1 MSHIHM
7 FFNFIRANCKRL
19 LHYLPSM
26 FVSLLLLLLLTGT
39 AGFYLS
45 RHLYKENVFSAISIG
60 YYLPQDDNLDLN
72 QLGIGMLQDLEGM
85 EETVQLVQVNSV
97 EEGYNMLASHEILYL
112 IIVPEQFFSG
122 IMDST
127 NVPLDIVVYDN
138 SSISSYII
146 NELFMSYA
154 GLLGTAQ
161 AGIYSGLDTTRAHEF
176 TPEAVSPKPRTY
188 TGSKHDPYIF
198 SSVYPVPAVLYR
210 NLHLDGARKPE
221 RTSDDHP
228 CTAFDCT
235 ADRRNRNLF
244 QKYLFRKYLSVI
256 CCAGA
261 CLLRWRTSTGCSAA
275 KGDTADPSVSA
286 GNVCNADF
294 LPRTLLNIWEF
305 CYEPTDCRM
314 ETNFTS
320 KAILV
325 HAGRPAHLN
334 WNLCIA
340 SSEKPVH
347 RNPCCPSL
355 YQFYYVDA
363 STDVIRD
370 VQAGDAECGFVLPDG
385 FFSGYIAGSGEPKV
399 SLYETSASTLSS
411 AICETFFH
419 YIFKVASPQILVD
432 TIDDAA
438 LSEELKS
445 RMQA

>member
-19 LHYLPSM
+19 LHYLPST

-176 TPEAVSPKPRTY
+176 TPEQIRELSNRVNFVYLDRVMNKTNYMKTIQAEDAGSVTLTQHYAAFAIILSLCFLAFLLIPY
-188 TGSKHDPYIF
+188 LQGTGNGICECMKLYHLNRGHILAANMIHTFLALYILFLPCYIGISIWMGHANLNGLLTIIPALLLIALLIAGIATF
-198 SSVYPVPAVLYR
+198 SRSTFSA
-210 NLHLDGARKPE
+210 N
-221 RTSDDHP
+221 
-228 CTAFDCT
+228 
-235 ADRRNRNLF
+235 
-244 QKYLFRKYLSVI
+244 I
-256 CCAGA
+256 
-261 CLLRWRTSTGCSAA
+261 CLLFVVLVLAYCG
-275 KGDTADPSVSA
+275 G
-286 GNVCNADF
+286 GL
-294 LPRTLLNIWEF
+294 LPDVLLPKVIQQIRP
-305 CYEPTDCRM
+305 YLPG
-314 ETNFTS
+314 TNFTS

-347 RNPCCPSL
+347 RNPCCRISGR
-355 YQFYYVDA
+355 YQCVYDTVQRG
-363 STDVIRD
+363 IRC
-370 VQAGDAECGFVLPDG
+370 QCL
-385 FFSGYIAGSGEPKV
+385 
-399 SLYETSASTLSS
+399 
-411 AICETFFH
+411 
-419 YIFKVASPQILVD
+419 
-432 TIDDAA
+432 A
-438 LSEELKS
+438 LSVLLC
-445 RMQA
+445 RCVHRCNPGCTGG

>member
-176 TPEAVSPKPRTY
+176 TPEQIRELSNRVNFVYLDRVMNKTNYMKTIQAEDA
-188 TGSKHDPYIF
+188 GSVTFTQHY
-198 SSVYPVPAVLYR
+198 A
-210 NLHLDGARKPE
+210 
-221 RTSDDHP
+221 
-228 CTAFDCT
+228 AF
-235 ADRRNRNLF
+235 AII
-244 QKYLFRKYLSVI
+244 LSL
-256 CCAGA
+256 CFLAF
-261 CLLRWRTSTGCSAA
+261 LLRRAQS
-275 KGDTADPSVSA
+275 
-286 GNVCNADF
+286 
-294 LPRTLLNIWEF
+294 
-305 CYEPTDCRM
+305 
-314 ETNFTS
+314 
-320 KAILV
+320 
-325 HAGRPAHLN
+325 GR
-334 WNLCIA
+334 
-340 SSEKPVH
+340 
-347 RNPCCPSL
+347 
-355 YQFYYVDA
+355 
-363 STDVIRD
+363 
-370 VQAGDAECGFVLPDG
+370 
-385 FFSGYIAGSGEPKV
+385 
-399 SLYETSASTLSS
+399 
-411 AICETFFH
+411 
-419 YIFKVASPQILVD
+419 
-432 TIDDAA
+432 
-438 LSEELKS
+438 
-445 RMQA
+445 

>member
-1 MSHIHM
+1 MSRIHM

-161 AGIYSGLDTTRAHEF
+161 AGIYSGLDTTRG
-176 TPEAVSPKPRTY
+176 PRIY
-188 TGSKHDPYIF
+188 TG
-198 SSVYPVPAVLYR
+198 
-210 NLHLDGARKPE
+210 
-221 RTSDDHP
+221 T
-228 CTAFDCT
+228 
-235 ADRRNRNLF
+235 
-244 QKYLFRKYLSVI
+244 
-256 CCAGA
+256 
-261 CLLRWRTSTGCSAA
+261 
-275 KGDTADPSVSA
+275 DT
-286 GNVCNADF
+286 
-294 LPRTLLNIWEF
+294 
-305 CYEPTDCRM
+305 
-314 ETNFTS
+314 
-320 KAILV
+320 
-325 HAGRPAHLN
+325 
-334 WNLCIA
+334 
-340 SSEKPVH
+340 
-347 RNPCCPSL
+347 
-355 YQFYYVDA
+355 
-363 STDVIRD
+363 
-370 VQAGDAECGFVLPDG
+370 
-385 FFSGYIAGSGEPKV
+385 
-399 SLYETSASTLSS
+399 
-411 AICETFFH
+411 
-419 YIFKVASPQILVD
+419 
-432 TIDDAA
+432 
-438 LSEELKS
+438 
-445 RMQA
+445 